1 MNRDAPVRDHPSRWL
16 TLAGLG
22 LIVAL
27 LLYPAPT
34 PLALLFSIPLC
45 VLIVFGFRAPRK
57 WGGWVAALLIPYFAG
72 ALGEAVASPEDRALN
87 WAITVLTIVTFLCA
101 FFLVRRTGVD
111 LRS

>member
-1 MNRDAPVRDHPSRWL
+1 MNRDAPVSDHPFRWL

-34 PLALLFSIPLC
+34 PLAVAFSIPLV
-45 VLIVFGFRAPRK
+45 VLMAFGLRAPRK

-72 ALGEAVASPEDRALN
+72 ALGEAVASPDERALN
-87 WAITVLTIVTFLCA
+87 WAITVLTIATFLCA
-101 FFLVRRTGVD
+101 FFLVRRTGID
-111 LRS
+111 LRR